1 MRKSVTTLFALIFF
15 AGMASAQ
22 IPTAGNVYFGYTY
35 YNTSLS
41 VNRGSLNGWQATL
54 EGKLFP
60 VLGIVADI
68 TGHYGSQDF
77 PNPAATCALG
87 AVCPPLSA
95 NAHIYEALFGPRI
108 SVPVGKFRPFG
119 EAEFGVGHVSTNGF
133 GSDTSW
139 ATALGG
145 GIDYRIFRP
154 LAWRFQGDYVR
165 TRFFNHAEN
174 NVRLSTGIVF
184 RF

>member
-1 MRKSVTTLFALIFF
+1 MRKAIILLALFS
-15 AGMASAQ
+15 AGVAAAQ

-35 YNTSLS
+35 YNTQLS
-41 VNRGSLNGWQATL
+41 VTRGSLNGWQGTL

-68 TGHYGSQDF
+68 TGHYGSQEF
-77 PNPAATCALG
+77 PNPGATCPVG
-87 AVCPPLSA
+87 VVCSPLSV
-95 NAHIYEALFGPRI
+95 NAHIYEALFGPRV
-108 SVPVGKFRPFG
+108 SVPVGKFRPFA
-119 EAEFGVGHVSTNGF
+119 EAEFGVGHVTTNGF

-145 GIDYRIFRP
+145 GLDYRILRP

-165 TRFFNHAEN
+165 TQFFSGHQN
-174 NVRLSTGIVF
+174 NVRLSTGIVI